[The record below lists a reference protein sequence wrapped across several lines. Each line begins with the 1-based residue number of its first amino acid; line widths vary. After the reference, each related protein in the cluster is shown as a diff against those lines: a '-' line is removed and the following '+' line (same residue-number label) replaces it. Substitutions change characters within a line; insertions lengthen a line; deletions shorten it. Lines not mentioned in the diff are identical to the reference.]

1 MARCAMLDLK
11 DRAVGPRKAMRLSDS
26 DLRFI
31 VETVAT
37 RRRDHDHIV
46 ELVRDKD
53 DLLEPMLEDA
63 RLLERLLNE
72 QEALVRV
79 SPRLLFSVL
88 LRRVR
93 RDLEERGF
101 VLEVDERG
109 KRLPVFQAGEV
120 RQLLAEP
127 GTRDYL
133 VELLCSFVRT
143 NTAVLYWRD
152 ARGWRKRRISDIN
165 LDDMVALAHWVEPEF
180 RGRIYKR
187 IGDIALFLTGIY
199 PDHAGVLVHR
209 PRTLTRAERTIADY
223 ERDGKRFYRLA
234 ARQPEP
240 PWDSALFETL
250 AERFTLARHALN
262 TLSDA
267 YLKPLRSQYFV
278 APGE

>member
-1 MARCAMLDLK
+1 
-11 DRAVGPRKAMRLSDS
+11 MRFSDS
-26 DLRFI
+26 DLRFV

-37 RRRDHDHIV
+37 RRRDYDHII

-53 DLLEPMLEDA
+53 DLLEPMLEDP
-63 RLLERLLNE
+63 RLSERLLNE

-79 SPRLLFSVL
+79 SPRLMFAVL

-93 RDLEERGF
+93 RDLEQRGY
-101 VLEVDERG
+101 VLEVDDRG
-109 KRLPVFQAGEV
+109 KRLPVFQAGDV
-120 RQLLAEP
+120 RELLADP
-127 GTRDYL
+127 TARDYL

-152 ARGWRKRRISDIN
+152 ARGWRKRKICDIN
-165 LDDMVALAHWVEPEF
+165 LDDMVALCHWVEPEF

-187 IGDIALFLTGIY
+187 IGDIALFLSGIY
-199 PDHAGVLVHR
+199 PDHAGGFVHR
-209 PRTLTRAERTIADY
+209 PGTLTRAERTIADY
-223 ERDGKRFYRLA
+223 ERDGKRFYALA

-240 PWDSALFETL
+240 PWTPSLFEQL

-267 YLKPLRSQYFV
+267 YLKPLRSHYFA
-278 APGE
+278 APEG